1 MTSRLPYCTAAESR
15 DILAHSEDMSIQ
27 LDEQLKF
34 FHLVEQLKFF
44 HLIFYRPYYVDM
56 FKAVLFEHPSYI
68 SQRVT
73 ISRSEIRRFK
83 NRYPEK

>member
-1 MTSRLPYCTAAESR
+1 MTSRLPYCTAAASR

-34 FHLVEQLKFF
+34 FHLV
-44 HLIFYRPYYVDM
+44 FYRPYYVDM